1 MDSWSSP
8 NPTASTRWA
17 YGPLK
22 PSLLNNKGP
31 VALLYQY
38 SLLKGHTT
46 CSKPHDSLIMVSP
59 LITNVML
66 RKKHGVVV
74 FITNICYIFFL
85 LRNPCLNCVVN
96 LFDKD
101 G

>member
-1 MDSWSSP
+1 
-8 NPTASTRWA
+8 
-17 YGPLK
+17 
-22 PSLLNNKGP
+22 
-31 VALLYQY
+31 
-38 SLLKGHTT
+38 
-46 CSKPHDSLIMVSP
+46 
-59 LITNVML
+59 ML

-85 LRNPCLNCVVN
+85 LRKPCLNCVVN